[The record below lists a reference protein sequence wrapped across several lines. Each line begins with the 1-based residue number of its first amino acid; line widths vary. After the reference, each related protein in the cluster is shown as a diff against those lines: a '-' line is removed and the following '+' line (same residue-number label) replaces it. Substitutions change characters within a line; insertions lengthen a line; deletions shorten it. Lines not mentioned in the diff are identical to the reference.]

1 MMFWSDHDM
10 SGWGY
15 AGMAIGMVLFW
26 VLIIVAIVALIRFST
41 GATQTRAIPAPP
53 PYTES
58 PEQVLWISSGEKP
71 DFGGVDVRNRRP
83 TNEQVVDDAAVDGSS
98 HAGIAQHR
106 PDRAD
111 GIEDRLDVGMGHPL
125 QPVRVGGSLVDQY
138 LVELGMSGGERW
150 SIRACHDWLTVN

>member
-41 GATQTRAIPAPP
+41 GATQTRAISAPS

-58 PEQVLWISSGEKP
+58 PEQVLAARFARGEI
-71 DFGGVDVRNRRP
+71 DEAEYRQRLAVLRGAAP
-83 TNEQVVDDAAVDGSS
+83 T
-98 HAGIAQHR
+98 
-106 PDRAD
+106 
-111 GIEDRLDVGMGHPL
+111 L
-125 QPVRVGGSLVDQY
+125 
-138 LVELGMSGGERW
+138 
-150 SIRACHDWLTVN
+150 